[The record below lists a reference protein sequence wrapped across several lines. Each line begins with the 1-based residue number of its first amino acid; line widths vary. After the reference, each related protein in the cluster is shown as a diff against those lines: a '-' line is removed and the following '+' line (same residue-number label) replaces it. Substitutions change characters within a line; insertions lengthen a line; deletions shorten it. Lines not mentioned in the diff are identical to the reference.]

1 MDQGQTTE
9 LSSFPV
15 FESLDQALSDAR
27 LRCAGLDGDG
37 AAEIFQGLL
46 EFVAPAHTQGAFVF
60 YPDDCAFVDQ
70 CFECDFTIAWVRIK
84 QDQNLITQGR
94 EIVVLRC
101 AKHQELVASDRRVDA
116 LPRVDYDR
124 RWIVFAYLQPP
135 DNDCRAFG
143 VKRRQSTD
151 DHSRPGA

>member
-1 MDQGQTTE
+1 MPPGWTRVRRPSF
-9 LSSFPV
+9 SSFPV

-46 EFVAPAHTQGAFVF
+46 EFVAPAHTQGAVGF

-101 AKHQELVASDRRVDA
+101 AKHQELVASDRRVNA
-116 LPRVDYDR
+116 LHLVDYDR
-124 RWIVFAYLQPP
+124 RWIVFA
-135 DNDCRAFG
+135 
-143 VKRRQSTD
+143 
-151 DHSRPGA
+151 